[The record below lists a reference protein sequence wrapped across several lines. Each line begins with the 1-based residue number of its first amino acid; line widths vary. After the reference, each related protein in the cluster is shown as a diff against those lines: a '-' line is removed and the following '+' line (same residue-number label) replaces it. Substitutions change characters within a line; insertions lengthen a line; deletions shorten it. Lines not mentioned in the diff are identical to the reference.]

1 MWPNRRLL
9 DLIGIDLPIIQAP
22 MAGANGLAMAI
33 AVSEAGGLGSLP
45 CAMLDADK
53 VRAEIGVILLKTAK
67 PVNVNFFCHKPAVPN
82 SNRDAVWKWHLAV
95 YYKELGLDASAS
107 APTVNRS
114 PFNEA
119 MCEIVEDLKPN
130 VVSFQFG
137 LPAKPLLGRVKAAG
151 CRVFGAATTV
161 DEARW
166 LEDNG
171 CDAVIAQS
179 YEAGGH
185 RGMFLTDDIA
195 TAPPPNF
202 AWTGDFPETPTPP
215 TIMRKCQW

>member
-1 MWPNRRLL
+1 MPPL
-9 DLIGIDLPIIQAP
+9 
-22 MAGANGLAMAI
+22 
-33 AVSEAGGLGSLP
+33 
-45 CAMLDADK
+45 
-53 VRAEIGVILLKTAK
+53 RA
-67 PVNVNFFCHKPAVPN
+67 
-82 SNRDAVWKWHLAV
+82 S
-95 YYKELGLDASAS
+95 
-107 APTVNRS
+107 TVNRS

-171 CDAVIAQS
+171 CDAVIAQG

-195 TAPPPNF
+195 TSGRDLRPGA
-202 AWTGDFPETPTPP
+202 AG
-215 TIMRKCQW
+215 R